1 MAYIMVVYA
10 LLVADDNIANTF
22 DEIIRNRESDLWK
35 LAIEKQVKSLHQ
47 NQAQELIKLPKG
59 LKAIGN
65 KQGYNK
71 K

>member
-1 MAYIMVVYA
+1 MAYIMVAYS
-10 LLVADDNIANTF
+10 LLFNDDNIANTF
-22 DEIIRNRESDLWK
+22 DEIIRNKESDLWK

-65 KQGYNK
+65 KYSCSK

>member
-1 MAYIMVVYA
+1 MAYIMVAYA
-10 LLVADDNIANTF
+10 LLFVDDNIANIF
-22 DEIIRNRESDLWK
+22 NEIIRNRESDLWK

-65 KQGYNK
+65 KYDCSK

>member
-1 MAYIMVVYA
+1 MAYIMVAYA
-10 LLVADDNIANTF
+10 LLFADDNIANTF

-35 LAIEKQVKSLHQ
+35 LAIEKQVKSLQQ

-59 LKAIGN
+59 LKDNSN
-65 KQGYNK
+65 KYGCSK